1 MTVRS
6 AHGQAVVPGQWVNDC
21 GAGNPVVDQQIDE
34 LVEQYL
40 EIAVPGKFS
49 VLVDNPVVSQAHRC
63 QLRLTGDRD
72 PDVSEPRRR
81 LEVDG
86 HDRLAVVGLDRAS
99 VPAHLKPCPSL
110 VASRD
115 RSGNASSGNVTPAL
129 SHAAPSRLPTSAT
142 ARRCTSGEA
151 IAGKAVSRLRNRLP
165 VVLLEGLNQRAF
177 EKRRQV
183 PERHLLGTV
192 LRPADSTFVLGTM
205 QPFKENQ
212 GLVSTQLDN
221 HTVATNTIRR
231 ASPIGPAF
239 LNCLRHCAPSLPP
252 PVTVGD
258 QPSAPPMS

>member
-1 MTVRS
+1 VS
-6 AHGQAVVPGQWVNDC
+6 
-21 GAGNPVVDQQIDE
+21 
-34 LVEQYL
+34 
-40 EIAVPGKFS
+40 GKFS
-49 VLVDNPVVSQAHRC
+49 VLVDNSVVSQAHRC

-165 VVLLEGLNQRAF
+165 VVLLEGLNQRARSRSADRF
-177 EKRRQV
+177 QSATCSARCSGRRTRPSSSERCNHSKRTKASSRLNSITT
-183 PERHLLGTV
+183 PSPPT
-192 LRPADSTFVLGTM
+192 
-205 QPFKENQ
+205 
-212 GLVSTQLDN
+212 
-221 HTVATNTIRR
+221 TIRR